1 MKRNLI
7 FLFAAVAGAGLVA
20 GCYTAPSVAAF
31 AAAGAVELRSF
42 QTRAFDTT
50 DRDQTLRTVIATL
63 QDLGFVI
70 DRADAALG
78 TVGGTKLAG
87 YQMRMTVMV
96 RPRGAKQLLVRASA
110 QYQKAPY
117 AAPQSVEEPAPYQAF
132 FAALEKAMFLT
143 AQQAD

>member
-1 MKRNLI
+1 MKRILI
-7 FLFAAVAGAGLVA
+7 FWFAAVAGAGLVA
-20 GCYTAPSVAAF
+20 GCYTPPSVAAF

-78 TVGGTKLAG
+78 TVGGTKVAG
-87 YQMRMTVMV
+87 YQVRMTVSV

-110 QYQKAPY
+110 QYQQSPY
-117 AAPQSVEEPAPYQAF
+117 AAPQSVEEPAAYQAF